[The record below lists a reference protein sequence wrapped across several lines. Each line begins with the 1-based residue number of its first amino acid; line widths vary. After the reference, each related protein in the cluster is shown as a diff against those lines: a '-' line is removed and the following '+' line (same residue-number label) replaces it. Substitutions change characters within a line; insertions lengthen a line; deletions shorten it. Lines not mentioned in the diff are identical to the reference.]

1 MEFNATFLVSAISFL
16 VFTFIMNLIF
26 YKPLEKIINERQ
38 SLIDGNYAE
47 AENSK
52 KTAATIRSE
61 RERKLGDTLK
71 ESKKII
77 SDKVNEAN
85 NNSKTLTSEAKT
97 YSAEQINSAKSNLND
112 EALKTSE
119 EMKLRV
125 KDLAEILSAKVLG
138 THTTI
143 TNNDTDLINR
153 ILN

>member
-38 SLIDGNYAE
+38 SIIDGSFAE
-47 AENSK
+47 AEASK
-52 KTAATIRSE
+52 KVAGSIRLE
-61 RERKLGDTLK
+61 REQKLSETLK
-71 ESKKII
+71 QSKKII

-85 NNSKTLTSEAKT
+85 NNSKSLTGEAKNF
-97 YSAEQINSAKSNLND
+97 SQQQINSAKENLNN
-112 EALKTSE
+112 EAGKTSE
-119 EMKLRV
+119 ELKLRV
-125 KDLAEILSAKVLG
+125 KDLAEIISAKVLG
-138 THTTI
+138 AETQI

>member
-38 SLIDGNYAE
+38 SIIDGSFAE
-47 AENSK
+47 AEASK
-52 KTAATIRSE
+52 KAAGSIRLE
-61 RERKLGDTLK
+61 REQKLSETLK
-71 ESKKII
+71 QSKKII

-85 NNSKTLTSEAKT
+85 NNSKSLTGEAKNF
-97 YSAEQINSAKSNLND
+97 SQQQINSAKENLNN
-112 EALKTSE
+112 EAGKTSE
-119 EMKLRV
+119 ELKLRV
-125 KDLAEILSAKVLG
+125 KDLAEIISAKVLG
-138 THTTI
+138 AETQI